1 MVYHSNGVKMYNQA
15 QIYNRTTQTIETQE
29 SIWIQIANFVRSL
42 GEVFIAIGRALIRIG
57 EFIYEV
63 FFQ

>member
-1 MVYHSNGVKMYNQA
+1 MYSPTYV
-15 QIYNRTTQTIETQE
+15 YNRKTQIIETQE
-29 SIWIQIANFVRSL
+29 SIWVQIANFIRSL
-42 GEVFIAIGRALIRIG
+42 GEVFIAIGRALVRIG

>member
-1 MVYHSNGVKMYNQA
+1 MVNVVKMYA
-15 QIYNRTTQTIETQE
+15 PTQIYNRATQTIETQE
-29 SIWIQIANFVRSL
+29 SIWIRIANFIRSL